1 MGGRAFRS
9 AIFSRCDPADTL
21 GVGGTRA
28 TRSRPKRR
36 ARRARRPAAWV
47 RLGRT
52 LLALVLAGGAAAVL
66 AHRILSSQLDAR
78 LASGLTPPAAMVF
91 GAPLELRPGL
101 GLDRTGLAD
110 RLGELG
116 YARRD
121 QARRAGEYAVE
132 PDALTLIP
140 REGPQEGRLARV
152 RFAPAAGGGG
162 GHVAAIEVP
171 PGRRA
176 ERLALDAPHLST
188 LHGRD
193 RRRRRAVTL
202 ADMPDDVVRAVLAAE
217 DHRFFDHP
225 GIDPV
230 RIAGAAV
237 TNLTGDRSYLVGA
250 STLTQQL
257 IKNTLLSAEQ
267 TVWRKLREQALAL
280 LLERRLP
287 KPRILELYLN
297 EVYLGHRGSFAI
309 HGVAQGARALFGKD
323 LRNLTLGEAA
333 TMAGLIRAPQTHAP
347 HRHPERAR
355 ERRNGVLQA
364 MVDLGLVTPD
374 RAMVAAREP
383 LGGVADPADREAPY
397 LVDFVRA
404 RVAGRLDDWRGAGR
418 ALRIE
423 TTVDLHLQRLAETAV
438 REGLDRIADRRGGSA
453 GTAPQAAL
461 VAVDPRSGAI
471 RAMVGGRSY
480 QESQFNRVEHA
491 RRQPGSVVKPFVYLA
506 ALERAAREPGVRFT
520 PASVIDDRPTTFRF
534 GGRPWRPANYGG
546 VYDGPVTARAAL
558 ARSLNVAAVKV
569 GELAGLGAI
578 ANLWAA
584 ASGGATPPAYPSIV
598 LGSFEATPLE
608 VAAAYTVLANRGVRA
623 PLHAVSRVTAGDDV
637 VHRAAAATRSVAR
650 PDSAFLVTS
659 MLRSTLDTGTAASA
673 RRRGFAHDA
682 AGKTGTSNDL
692 RDAWFAGFTPALL
705 VVVWVG
711 LDDDRPLGLTG
722 AEAALPIWT
731 EFMRNALA
739 GQEMPGFMPPPRV
752 TLVDV
757 CPDTGLPA
765 APGCPRTT
773 TGAFAAGTEPGAR
786 CHRH

>member
-1 MGGRAFRS
+1 MS
-9 AIFSRCDPADTL
+9 
-21 GVGGTRA
+21 GTRT

-36 ARRARRPAAWV
+36 ARRRPRRPAAWI
-47 RLGRT
+47 RYGKAI
-52 LLALVLAGGAAAVL
+52 LALVLVGAAAALL
-66 AHRILSSQLDAR
+66 AHRTLSRQLDAR
-78 LASGLTPPAAMVF
+78 LAAGLTPPPAMVF
-91 GAPLELRPGL
+91 GTPLELVPGL
-101 GLDRTGLAD
+101 GLGLTGLAD
-110 RLGELG
+110 RLDELG

-121 QARRAGEYAVE
+121 LARRAGEYTVE
-132 PDALTLIP
+132 PDSLTLIP
-140 REGPQEGRLARV
+140 REGPQEGRLVRV
-152 RFAPAAGGGG
+152 LFAPAGAGGNGA
-162 GHVAAIEVP
+162 HVAAIEIP

-193 RRRRRAVTL
+193 RRRRRTVPLTE
-202 ADMPDDVVRAVLAAE
+202 MPDDVVRAVLAAE
-217 DHRFFDHP
+217 DHRFFGHP
-225 GIDPV
+225 GIDAV

-237 TNLTGDRSYLVGA
+237 TNLTGNRSYLVGA

-257 IKNTLLSAEQ
+257 IKNTLLTPEQ
-267 TVWRKLREQALAL
+267 TLWRKLREQALAL

-287 KPRILELYLN
+287 KPRILEMYLN

-323 LRNLTLGEAA
+323 LGNLTLGEAA

-383 LGGVADPADREAPY
+383 LGGVADSADREAPY
-397 LVDFVRA
+397 LVDFVRS
-404 RVAGRLDDWRGAGR
+404 RIGDRLGDWRDRDG

-423 TTVDLHLQRLAETAV
+423 TTLDLHLQRLAETAV
-438 REGLDRIADRRGGSA
+438 REGLDRIGDGRGA
-453 GTAPQAAL
+453 RPEAPPQAAL

-491 RRQPGSVVKPFVYLA
+491 RRQPGSVIKPFVYLA
-506 ALERAAREPGVRFT
+506 AFERAAREPGMRFT

-546 VYDGPVTARAAL
+546 VYDGQVTARAAL
-558 ARSLNVAAVKV
+558 ARSRNVAAVKV
-569 GELAGLGAI
+569 GELAGFRAV
-578 ANLWAA
+578 ADVWAA

-598 LGSFEATPLE
+598 LGAFESTPLE
-608 VAAAYTVLANRGVRA
+608 VAAAYTVLANRGARA
-623 PLHAVSRVTAGDDV
+623 RLHAVSRVTAGEQL
-637 VHRAAAATRSVAR
+637 VHHAEDRPQPVAR
-650 PDSAFLVTS
+650 ADSAFLVTS
-659 MLRSTLDTGTAASA
+659 MLRSTLDTGTAAAA
-673 RRRGFAHDA
+673 RRNGFAHDA

-692 RDAWFAGFTPALL
+692 RDAWFVGFTPTLL
-705 VVVWVG
+705 TVVWVG
-711 LDDDRPLGLTG
+711 MDDNSPLGLTG

-731 EFMRNALA
+731 AFMRNALA
-739 GQEMPGFMPPPRV
+739 ERTMPEFMPPPRV

-757 CPDTGLPA
+757 CADTGLRTGG
-765 APGCPRTT
+765 GCPRAVTQ
-773 TGAFAAGTEPGAR
+773 AFASGTEPGAR
-786 CHRH
+786 CSRH